1 MIEGLGPR
9 LEAFIR
15 GIHLRIFLQELGDT
29 HAPPAPRIHRQPYRL
44 AVEKALLR
52 LNNVLM
58 ASGQFGSEFD
68 IKSRAVKVE
77 SFQVGTSLSSRG
89 FIAVKLSLLSGRS
102 AQVKQQLSQSL
113 LAALQDLGDWPADV
127 QVQLSVQLVDMDRD
141 AYSKVAIG

>member
-1 MIEGLGPR
+1 M
-9 LEAFIR
+9 
-15 GIHLRIFLQELGDT
+15 
-29 HAPPAPRIHRQPYRL
+29 
-44 AVEKALLR
+44 R